1 MKDYNATLLQDE
13 ERYITKKEFKHER
26 TYEVFTTLTTKML

>member
-13 ERYITKKEFKHER
+13 ERYITKKN
-26 TYEVFTTLTTKML
+26 LNTKELMKFLQLLK